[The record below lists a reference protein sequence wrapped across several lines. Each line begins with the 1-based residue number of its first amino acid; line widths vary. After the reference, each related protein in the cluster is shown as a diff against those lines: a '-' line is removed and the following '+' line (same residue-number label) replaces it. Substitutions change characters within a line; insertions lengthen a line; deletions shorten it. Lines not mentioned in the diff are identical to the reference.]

1 MARSLRYPVQR
12 HRSVP
17 GRMCTEEWGTRP
29 MVDHP
34 KILLVED
41 DRLLRMDVALVLGR
55 EGYDLDTAAC
65 AADAID
71 LLGRGRYALVLTDVG
86 LPDES
91 GYEVLAAAK
100 RSDPRT
106 KVVLV
111 TGSRTGASADEIMV
125 DGVETV
131 ILKPF
136 PLAHLVD
143 TVRRLAV

>member
-1 MARSLRYPVQR
+1 MA
-12 HRSVP
+12 
-17 GRMCTEEWGTRP
+17 
-29 MVDHP
+29 DHP

-41 DRLLRMDVALVLGR
+41 DRLLRMDLVLVLGR
-55 EGYDLDTAAC
+55 EGFDLDTATC

-71 LLGRGRYALVLTDVG
+71 MLGRDRYALVLTDLG

-91 GYEVLAAAK
+91 GFEVLHAAK
-100 RSDPRT
+100 RADPMT
-106 KVVLV
+106 KVVVV
-111 TGSRTGASADEIMV
+111 TGSQSGASAEEIKLE
-125 DGVETV
+125 GVETV

>member
-1 MARSLRYPVQR
+1 MAK
-12 HRSVP
+12 
-17 GRMCTEEWGTRP
+17 
-29 MVDHP
+29 HP

-41 DRLLRMDVALVLGR
+41 DRLLRMDLALVLGR
-55 EGYDLDTAAC
+55 EGFDLDTADC

-71 LLGRGRYALVLTDVG
+71 LLGRGHYALVLSDIG
-86 LPDES
+86 LPDDS
-91 GYEVLAAAK
+91 GYEVLHAAK
-100 RSDPRT
+100 RADPGT

-111 TGSRTGASADEIMV
+111 TGSQSGASADEIKV

-136 PLAHLVD
+136 ALAHLVD